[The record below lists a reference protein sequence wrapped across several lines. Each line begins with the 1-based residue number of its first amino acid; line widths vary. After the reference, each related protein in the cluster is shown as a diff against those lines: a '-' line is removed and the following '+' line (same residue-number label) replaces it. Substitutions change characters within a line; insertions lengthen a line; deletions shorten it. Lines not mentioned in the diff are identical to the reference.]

1 MKWFYNLKIVTK
13 LISSFIVLAAIV
25 AFVGFM
31 GVAGINKLSAEMN
44 DMYENNLKPINYL
57 SDTMILYQRV
67 RVNIRDMTFI
77 ATAPEENAEYEEKLT
92 GLKGEIQ
99 ATLDEYSNTKLTD
112 QETVVYK
119 ELPSALEEYYLL
131 LDQAI
136 EIARKNDV
144 QAYQKIQPKFT
155 ESGDKV
161 QSILQELIDI
171 NEELAQQKDREGE
184 SMAASSRN
192 LTLFIISLAVI
203 LSIGLGYF
211 IARIIGGPLGRV
223 VDVVSAV
230 AQGDLSEQV
239 EINRKDEIGRLGN
252 EINRMVDNL
261 KGLVSSVK
269 QNSEQVAAASEELSA
284 SAEQTSKATEQI
296 STAVLQAADGTE
308 SQTRS
313 VQEASQSINKMSDG
327 IQQVSTASQSVS
339 SAVDLT
345 LDKAEEGKTSVQ
357 MAVGQMTRIN
367 ETVHK
372 LGTVIVE
379 LGEHSKK
386 IGSITEVITGIS
398 EQTNLLALNA
408 AIEAARAGESG
419 KGFAVVANE
428 VRKLAEQS
436 SKSAQE
442 ISTLVTWIQKET
454 SNAVS
459 SMEKA
464 KNEVDEGIEVVETA
478 GGSFE
483 QIYQSISDVASQAQK
498 VSTAIEQVAAGSKE
512 IVRAVD
518 SIVQVTEE
526 TAAGTQEVSAATEEQ
541 LASMEDIS
549 QSAFSLSRMAEELQE
564 KVSTFKISK

>member
-25 AFVGFM
+25 AFVGLM
-31 GVAGINKLSAEMN
+31 GIGGINKLSTEMN

-57 SDTMILYQRV
+57 SNTMILYQRV

-77 ATAPEENAEYEEKLT
+77 ATAPEENAQYEEKLNE
-92 GLKGEIQ
+92 LKEEIQ
-99 ATLDEYSNTKLTD
+99 TTLDEYSNTKLTD

-144 QAYQKIQPKFT
+144 QAYQKIQPKFK
-155 ESGDKV
+155 EAGDNV
-161 QSILQELIDI
+161 QNILEELIDI
-171 NEELAQQKDREGE
+171 NEDLAQQKDREGE
-184 SMAASSRN
+184 SLAASSRN

-211 IARIIGGPLGRV
+211 IARIIGGPLRRV

-261 KGLVSSVK
+261 KDLVSSVK

-313 VQEASQSINKMSDG
+313 VQEASQSINKMSHG

-357 MAVGQMTRIN
+357 TAVGQMSRIN

-379 LGEHSKK
+379 LGEYSKK

-454 SNAVS
+454 SNAVL
-459 SMEKA
+459 SMEEA
-464 KNEVDEGIEVVETA
+464 KKEVDEGIEVVETA

-483 QIYQSISDVASQAQK
+483 HIYQSISNVASQAEK
-498 VSTAIEQVAAGSKE
+498 VSTAIEQVAVGSRE

>member
-1 MKWFYNLKIVTK
+1 M
-13 LISSFIVLAAIV
+13 LAAIV

-339 SAVDLT
+339 SAVNLT

-357 MAVGQMTRIN
+357 TAVGQMTRIN